1 MFQMYY
7 CDHYGQSNLGLCS
20 TEEVGA
26 QRIGGK
32 TSRLVFVEDCEQY
45 DYFTV
50 HLQVDGFG
58 NDDAILYSARTI
70 QECEEYIQ
78 LRQYDG
84 ETLGILGQKF
94 GQDVQSLWA

>member
-7 CDHYGQSNLGLCS
+7 YNDCGRTELGLCS
-20 TEEVGA
+20 TEEAGA

-32 TSRLVFVEDCEQY
+32 ASRLVFVEDCEQY

-50 HLQVDGFG
+50 HLEVDGFG

-78 LRQYDG
+78 LRQCDG
-84 ETLGILGQKF
+84 EMLGILGQKF
-94 GQDVQSLWA
+94 GQDVQGLWE